1 MQLLDPRP
9 ARFFLDAIRT
19 SSAYHRAGVPEGT
32 TEVRKPPMGDIHIVV
47 VDDEPEVR
55 DMIRDYLAG
64 NGYAV
69 SAVAGGG
76 EMRSVLA
83 ERPANLVILDLRM
96 PGEDGLSLA
105 RYLKEQGPIGIIMVT
120 ASAEVIDR
128 VVGLELGAD
137 DYIAKPFD
145 PRELLARVRSV
156 LRRMEQGSADRK
168 APSAM
173 AHEIRMGRCM
183 LNLQSGRLYTLV
195 GEDVPLTSM
204 EFELLKAFA
213 SRPNRVLSRD
223 QLLDLAHNKDMEA
236 FDRSID
242 IRIMRLRRKI
252 EENPD
257 KPQVLKTVRGLGY
270 MFATGEGRAG

>member
-1 MQLLDPRP
+1 
-9 ARFFLDAIRT
+9 
-19 SSAYHRAGVPEGT
+19 
-32 TEVRKPPMGDIHIVV
+32 MGDVHILV
-47 VDDEPEVR
+47 VDDELEVR
-55 DMIRDYLAG
+55 EMIRDYLAG

-69 SAVAGGG
+69 SAVAGGA
-76 EMRSVLA
+76 EMRRVLS

-105 RYLKEQGPIGIIMVT
+105 RYLREQGQIGIIMVT
-120 ASAEVIDR
+120 ASTEVVDR

-137 DYIAKPFD
+137 DYISKPFD

-156 LRRMEQGSADRK
+156 LRRMELMTGDHKPVA
-168 APSAM
+168 AM

-183 LNLQSGRLYTLV
+183 FNLQSGRLYTLV

-204 EFELLKAFA
+204 EFELLKALA

-223 QLLDLAHNKDMEA
+223 QLLDLAHNKEMEA

-242 IRIMRLRRKI
+242 IRIMRIRRKI

-257 KPQVLKTVRGLGY
+257 KPQVLKTIRGLGY
-270 MFATGEGRAG
+270 MFVTAEVRSG

>member
-1 MQLLDPRP
+1 
-9 ARFFLDAIRT
+9 
-19 SSAYHRAGVPEGT
+19 
-32 TEVRKPPMGDIHIVV
+32 MGDAHIVV

-55 DMIRDYLAG
+55 EMIRDYLAG

-69 SAVAGGG
+69 SAVADGA
-76 EMRSVLA
+76 EMRRVLS
-83 ERPANLVILDLRM
+83 ERPAHLVILDLRM

-105 RYLKEQGPIGIIMVT
+105 RYLRGQGPVGIIMVT
-120 ASAEVIDR
+120 ASAEVVDR

-137 DYIAKPFD
+137 DYVAKPFD

-156 LRRMEQGSADRK
+156 LRRMELRSNDHKPQA
-168 APSAM
+168 AM

-183 LNLQSGRLYTLV
+183 FNPQSGRLYTLM

-213 SRPNRVLSRD
+213 ARPNRVLSRD
-223 QLLDLAHNKDMEA
+223 QLLDFAHSKDMEA

-257 KPQVLKTVRGLGY
+257 KPQTLKTIRGLGY
-270 MFATGEGRAG
+270 MFATGEGRSA

>member
-1 MQLLDPRP
+1 
-9 ARFFLDAIRT
+9 
-19 SSAYHRAGVPEGT
+19 
-32 TEVRKPPMGDIHIVV
+32 MGDVHIVV

-55 DMIRDYLAG
+55 EMIRDYLAG

-69 SAVAGGG
+69 SAVAGGV
-76 EMRSVLA
+76 EMRRVLS
-83 ERPANLVILDLRM
+83 ERPAHLVILDLRM

-105 RYLKEQGPIGIIMVT
+105 RYLREQGPVGIIMVT
-120 ASAEVIDR
+120 ASAETVDR

-156 LRRMEQGSADRK
+156 LRRIETKSEDKKPA
-168 APSAM
+168 AAM

-183 LNLQSGRLYTLV
+183 FNVQSGRLYTLM
-195 GEDVPLTSM
+195 GEDVPVTAM

-213 SRPNRVLSRD
+213 ARPNRVLSRD
-223 QLLDLAHNKDMEA
+223 QLLDIAHSKDMEA

-257 KPQVLKTVRGLGY
+257 KPQTLKTVRGLGY
-270 MFATGEGRAG
+270 MFATGEGRA

>member
-1 MQLLDPRP
+1 
-9 ARFFLDAIRT
+9 
-19 SSAYHRAGVPEGT
+19 
-32 TEVRKPPMGDIHIVV
+32 MGDAHIVV

-55 DMIRDYLAG
+55 DMIRDYLTG
-64 NGYAV
+64 QGFAV
-69 SAVAGGG
+69 SAVGSGT
-76 EMRSVLA
+76 EMRRVLS
-83 ERPANLVILDLRM
+83 ERPAHLVILDLRM

-105 RYLKEQGPIGIIMVT
+105 RYLREQGPVGIIMVT
-120 ASAEVIDR
+120 ASAEVVDR

-156 LRRMEQGSADRK
+156 LRRMGMMANDNR
-168 APSAM
+168 APAAM

-183 LNLQSGRLYTLV
+183 FNLQSGRLYTIM

-257 KPQVLKTVRGLGY
+257 RPQVLKTVRGLGY
-270 MFATGEGRAG
+270 MFATAGEGRSA

>member
-1 MQLLDPRP
+1 
-9 ARFFLDAIRT
+9 
-19 SSAYHRAGVPEGT
+19 
-32 TEVRKPPMGDIHIVV
+32 MGDVHIVV

-55 DMIRDYLAG
+55 EMIRDYLAG

-69 SAVAGGG
+69 SAVAGGA
-76 EMRSVLA
+76 EMRRVLA
-83 ERPANLVILDLRM
+83 ERPAHLVLLDLRM

-105 RYLKEQGPIGIIMVT
+105 RYLRDQGQVGIIMLT
-120 ASAEVIDR
+120 ASAEIVDR

-145 PRELLARVRSV
+145 PRELLARIRSV
-156 LRRMEQGSADRK
+156 LRRMQFMSSDRTP
-168 APSAM
+168 PSAM

-183 LNLQSGRLYTLV
+183 FNLQSGRLFTLV

-204 EFELLKAFA
+204 ELELLKAFA

-257 KPQVLKTVRGLGY
+257 KPQVLKTIRGLGY
-270 MFATGEGRAG
+270 MFATGEGRNN